1 MFDSYIYEIT
11 CEEIYSEDT
20 ENLWAEVMEEEE
32 AYASSLFKMNV
43 QPILH
48 YINLTKVTTYSIIK
62 SRGERNEGQYLQE
75 A

>member
-32 AYASSLFKMNV
+32 V
-43 QPILH
+43 
-48 YINLTKVTTYSIIK
+48 
-62 SRGERNEGQYLQE
+62 
-75 A
+75 